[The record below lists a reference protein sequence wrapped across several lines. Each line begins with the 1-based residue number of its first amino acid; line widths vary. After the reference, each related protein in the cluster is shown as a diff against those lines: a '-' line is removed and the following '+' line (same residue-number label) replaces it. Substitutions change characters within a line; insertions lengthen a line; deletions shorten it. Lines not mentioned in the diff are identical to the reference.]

1 MWIECLYK
9 MRLVNFAS
17 ARIDVMIHATEN
29 SVKVLSAI
37 KNTLQ
42 IQPEEFTPHKI
53 IGHFSNEIIQYT
65 ANLSTKFA
73 TDIAYTIIT
82 SMSDMDRLALHN
94 NFDLYNDG
102 KNSLYLRI
110 SKQKILEG
118 KVILEQADSIKLK
131 LKIVNKF
138 HSKSGMEDCRKML
151 INSDD
156 N

>member
-1 MWIECLYK
+1 
-9 MRLVNFAS
+9 
-17 ARIDVMIHATEN
+17 MIHATEN
-29 SVKVLSAI
+29 SIKVLSAI

-42 IQPEEFTPHKI
+42 IEPEEFTPHKI
-53 IGHFSNEIIQYT
+53 RGHFGNEIIQYT
-65 ANLSTKFA
+65 ANLSTKVA
-73 TDIAYTIIT
+73 TDIAYKIIR

-118 KVILEQADSIKLK
+118 KVILEQTDSIKIK

-138 HSKSGMEDCRKML
+138 DSRSGMEDYRKML